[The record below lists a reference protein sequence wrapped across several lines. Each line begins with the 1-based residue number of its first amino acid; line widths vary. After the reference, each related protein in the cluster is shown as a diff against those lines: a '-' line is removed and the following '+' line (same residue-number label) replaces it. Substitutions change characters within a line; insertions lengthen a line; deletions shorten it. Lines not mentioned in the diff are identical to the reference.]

1 MKKIFAILTTCLLL
15 ASCAQFTELQPKG
28 MNLLSTVDELEL
40 LLNAELEGPTSDMKR
55 MCGDM
60 ISYANIPN
68 ELASPTPSRYTIML
82 TWDESKIETFND
94 LTASDGDYTS
104 MYGFIGRVA
113 NPILSR
119 IADATGDETKKNQLR
134 AEAYTLRA
142 WAMYILVNK
151 FAAAYNPSTAANTPG
166 IPMLLE
172 DWDISEPT
180 EIATVAAVYDQI
192 IADCDAAIALNALPL
207 NNINRMRMSKA
218 CPYAVKA
225 MAHADSVIN
234 VVRAIDGV
242 QAALPVVEDQALA
255 VMADY
260 QMPVRMRGVTDDYN
274 RYNAMNELM
283 VEGEFMLHDGVS
295 SYMVPGVGPAI
306 QLRATS
312 ELLHM
317 VKLFVPRR
325 QGSVNM
331 ANPMTA
337 FRADSLFVAGVFQ
350 LQQNNYDARV
360 IFVPIDVAKGL
371 LDYTTEATQVEVFV
385 TDSTATP
392 AVMQRIV
399 TALGPSYAVKDR
411 LMQQD
416 AAYRLVNV
424 EKWMA
429 FLLLAFILVIA
440 TFNVIGTLSL
450 LIIEKRESID
460 VMRSLGADDRLI
472 TRIFI
477 AEGWLITLVG
487 TVLGVAI
494 GLLLC
499 YGQQRFGWITL
510 SGDPANM
517 IVHAY
522 PVAVQW
528 SDVLLTLGA
537 VLVVGMLTSLVTA
550 IIVRG
555 NTRS

>member
-1 MKKIFAILTTCLLL
+1 MML
-15 ASCAQFTELQPKG
+15 AA
-28 MNLLSTVDELEL
+28 
-40 LLNAELEGPTSDMKR
+40 
-55 MCGDM
+55 
-60 ISYANIPN
+60 
-68 ELASPTPSRYTIML
+68 
-82 TWDESKIETFND
+82 
-94 LTASDGDYTS
+94 
-104 MYGFIGRVA
+104 
-113 NPILSR
+113 R
-119 IADATGDETKKNQLR
+119 IAWRYLVSKKGHQ
-134 AEAYTLRA
+134 A
-142 WAMYILVNK
+142 VNIISIV
-151 FAAAYNPSTAANTPG
+151 AVCGVVVTTAALVCVLSVFNGFRG
-166 IPMLLE
+166 IIMGRLAML
-172 DWDISEPT
+172 DPP
-180 EIATVAAVYDQI
+180 IAITATHG
-192 IADCDAAIALNALPL
+192 
-207 NNINRMRMSKA
+207 
-218 CPYAVKA
+218 KA

-472 TRIFI
+472 IRIFI